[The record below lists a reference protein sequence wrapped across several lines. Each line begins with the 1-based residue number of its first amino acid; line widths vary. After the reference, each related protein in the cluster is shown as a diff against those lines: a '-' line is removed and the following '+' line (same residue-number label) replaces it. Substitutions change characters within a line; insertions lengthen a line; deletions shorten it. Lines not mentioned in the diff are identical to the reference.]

1 MRISLQREAAVA
13 AIRILIAEDNDLV
26 SLTLEEQ
33 LKGLG
38 YEVVGIARTGAE
50 AVMLATRL
58 KPDLVI
64 MDIRMPE
71 MDGTEAT
78 ARIRDQTGIPVVMLT
93 AFSDKETIRR
103 AEAAGALAY
112 LVKPVNEQEL
122 PPAISIAL
130 ARHRELQNLR
140 NENLE
145 LQEALEAR
153 KLIERA
159 KGILMQRLGLSERD
173 AYERLRQRARDKRT
187 KMKDIAQAI
196 IEAEELLGS

>member
-1 MRISLQREAAVA
+1 MA

-38 YEVVGIARTGAE
+38 YDVIGIARTGTE
-50 AVMLATRL
+50 VVNLAVRL
-58 KPDLVI
+58 KPDLII

-71 MDGTEAT
+71 LEGTEAA
-78 ARIRDQTGIPVVMLT
+78 ARIRDQYPVPIVMLT
-93 AFSDKETIRR
+93 AYADKETIRK

-112 LVKPVNEQEL
+112 LVKPVNENEL
-122 PPAISIAL
+122 PPTINIAL
-130 ARHRELQNLR
+130 ARFRELQSLR
-140 NENLE
+140 SEVVD
-145 LQEALEAR
+145 LQDSLEAR

-159 KGILMQRLGLSERD
+159 KGILMQRLALSERD
-173 AYERLRQRARDKRT
+173 AYERLRQRARDKRA

-196 IEAEELLGS
+196 IEAEELLGQ

>member
-1 MRISLQREAAVA
+1 MA

-26 SLTLEEQ
+26 SLTLEDQ

-38 YEVVGIARTGAE
+38 YEVVGIARTGTE
-50 AVMLATRL
+50 AVMLASRL

-93 AFSDKETIRR
+93 AFADKETIRR

-122 PPAISIAL
+122 PPAITIAL
-130 ARHRELQNLR
+130 ARHREIQNLR

>member
-1 MRISLQREAAVA
+1 MQREAAVA

-26 SLTLEEQ
+26 SLTLEDQ

-38 YEVVGIARTGAE
+38 YEVVGIARTGTE
-50 AVMLATRL
+50 AVMLASRL

-93 AFSDKETIRR
+93 AFADKETIRR

-122 PPAISIAL
+122 PPAITIAL
-130 ARHRELQNLR
+130 ARHREIQNLR